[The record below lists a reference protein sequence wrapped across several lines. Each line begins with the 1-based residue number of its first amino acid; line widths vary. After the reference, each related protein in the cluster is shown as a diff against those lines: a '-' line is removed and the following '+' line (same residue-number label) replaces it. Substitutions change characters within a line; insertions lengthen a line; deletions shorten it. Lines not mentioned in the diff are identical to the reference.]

1 MFEVSPMFV
10 RQLAIS
16 EMASVATFGRPS
28 TKSAQEKQITIT
40 IFVNHRLKR
49 YE

>member
-16 EMASVATFGRPS
+16 EMASVATF
-28 TKSAQEKQITIT
+28 SAVSVPKL
-40 IFVNHRLKR
+40 HRQKKILGSR
-49 YE
+49 SQV